1 MNVIDGKSDGN
12 TRASFR
18 ISYKLKYLEMRNNI
32 RFESSFNLKSK
43 FINRLYTDQSFL
55 NYIHK

>member
-1 MNVIDGKSDGN
+1 MNVIDGKSDGY

-18 ISYKLKYLEMRNNI
+18 TSYKLKYLEMRNNI

-43 FINRLYTDQSFL
+43 FINRLYTDQSIL